1 MKFGLRSTISSWNN
15 AHYAYQ
21 NPSSTSASVTLLQLR
36 PMSITV
42 VGTEMFREF
51 NALMASVCVVLTT
64 LAQHCTGAVAHRTF
78 GVGVG
83 VGVGFPQPL
92 DADGPNFDLCES
104 ATVRRERKVK
114 ILSMS
119 VTDSIVS
126 LGQTRI
132 KEIEGWIGRR
142 IEAEIRDMRRG
153 RDVGR

>member
-1 MKFGLRSTISSWNN
+1 MKFGLRSTISSWNT
-15 AHYAYQ
+15 HYAYQ

-119 VTDSIVS
+119 VTDIIVS

-132 KEIEGWIGRR
+132 KEIERWVGRR

>member
-1 MKFGLRSTISSWNN
+1 MKFGLRSTISSWN

-119 VTDSIVS
+119 VTDIIVS

-142 IEAEIRDMRRG
+142 IEAEIRDVRRG

>member
-1 MKFGLRSTISSWNN
+1 MKFGLRSTISSWN

-42 VGTEMFREF
+42 VGTEIFREF

-104 ATVRRERKVK
+104 ATVRREKKVK

-119 VTDSIVS
+119 VTDIIVS

-132 KEIEGWIGRR
+132 KEIERWVGRR

>member
-1 MKFGLRSTISSWNN
+1 MKFGLRSTISSWN

>member
-1 MKFGLRSTISSWNN
+1 
-15 AHYAYQ
+15 
-21 NPSSTSASVTLLQLR
+21 
-36 PMSITV
+36 MSITV

-119 VTDSIVS
+119 VTDIIVS

-142 IEAEIRDMRRG
+142 IEAEIRDVRRG